1 MENTAH
7 IFCNPEEEYWTIP
20 PILSFLKD
28 NQVKI
33 DNINVN
39 KGNNKAKL
47 VSAALDFAK
56 ANKANEQIFAEWV
69 DKTVKEGIKE
79 IVLYK
84 CRIDNGISLIL
95 SNEEGIQKHLDKY
108 VDKESTGYLIN
119 SQYDNQTKLIKYTSS
134 TMRGKRVL
142 TLYFCRMVT
151 YIEKRNLNARNI
163 EFPVI
168 FDFFIDDG
176 WYVVRYKSR
185 SNLYEYN
192 QESQSVYATMEQSLN
207 AEKPVRDA
215 VDYAKRILGITD
227 VDDKEQ
233 AYNLKKK
240 FYKLLKSFTETPP
253 EIQTELDQYQTFI
266 TDIEQKIKELCG
278 IPENQISGLHCDI
291 RNLFEKYISIN
302 RQDKEIFTRKRN
314 AYPVKL
320 CATDEEDSH
329 VDQAAGGDA
338 GPLQSKAIFFDNKRM
353 IDNDKTCDGLTLKWR
368 RNTRT
373 YYTETFT
380 VRISEKKGKCNL
392 SFKEYTAEE
401 DIQDVLFSII
411 DA

>member
-185 SNLYEYN
+185 SNLYE
-192 QESQSVYATMEQSLN
+192 
-207 AEKPVRDA
+207 
-215 VDYAKRILGITD
+215 
-227 VDDKEQ
+227 
-233 AYNLKKK
+233 
-240 FYKLLKSFTETPP
+240 
-253 EIQTELDQYQTFI
+253 
-266 TDIEQKIKELCG
+266 
-278 IPENQISGLHCDI
+278 
-291 RNLFEKYISIN
+291 
-302 RQDKEIFTRKRN
+302 
-314 AYPVKL
+314 
-320 CATDEEDSH
+320 
-329 VDQAAGGDA
+329 
-338 GPLQSKAIFFDNKRM
+338 
-353 IDNDKTCDGLTLKWR
+353 
-368 RNTRT
+368 
-373 YYTETFT
+373 
-380 VRISEKKGKCNL
+380 
-392 SFKEYTAEE
+392 
-401 DIQDVLFSII
+401 
-411 DA
+411 

>member
-1 MENTAH
+1 
-7 IFCNPEEEYWTIP
+7 
-20 PILSFLKD
+20 
-28 NQVKI
+28 
-33 DNINVN
+33 
-39 KGNNKAKL
+39 
-47 VSAALDFAK
+47 
-56 ANKANEQIFAEWV
+56 
-69 DKTVKEGIKE
+69 
-79 IVLYK
+79 
-84 CRIDNGISLIL
+84 
-95 SNEEGIQKHLDKY
+95 
-108 VDKESTGYLIN
+108 
-119 SQYDNQTKLIKYTSS
+119 
-134 TMRGKRVL
+134 
-142 TLYFCRMVT
+142 
-151 YIEKRNLNARNI
+151 
-163 EFPVI
+163 
-168 FDFFIDDG
+168 
-176 WYVVRYKSR
+176 
-185 SNLYEYN
+185 
-192 QESQSVYATMEQSLN
+192 
-207 AEKPVRDA
+207 
-215 VDYAKRILGITD
+215 
-227 VDDKEQ
+227 
-233 AYNLKKK
+233 
-240 FYKLLKSFTETPP
+240 
-253 EIQTELDQYQTFI
+253 
-266 TDIEQKIKELCG
+266 LCG